1 MHEWTGVVWVLVPI
15 VAIIGGIASAIAA
28 TFAKARVRELEIR
41 ERIALIEKGIVPPPE
56 VDPQGFDHAIHRYD
70 AAYAAY
76 GGAQGWY
83 GSGRSAGRHRR
94 AGITL
99 LGVGFGLMVL
109 IGFSGSPDE
118 GFAVGGFIC
127 VLGVAFLINSF
138 FESRPAPSTP
148 PNPTAPPE
156 SPTPPAPRS
165 PIQP

>member
-56 VDPQGFDHAIHRYD
+56 VDPQGFDRGIDRYD
-70 AAYAAY
+70 SLRAWPRGYATA
-76 GGAQGWY
+76 
-83 GSGRSAGRHRR
+83 SAGRHRR

-138 FESRPAPSTP
+138 FESRPAPSAP
-148 PNPTAPPE
+148 PNPTAPPG
-156 SPTPPAPRS
+156 SPAPPAPRS

>member
-1 MHEWTGVVWVLVPI
+1 MREMVGMVWVLVPV
-15 VAIIGGIASAIAA
+15 VAIIGGITSAIVA
-28 TFAKARVRELEIR
+28 TVSRGRVRELEIK

-56 VDPQGFDHAIHRYD
+56 VDPQGFDRGIHRYE
-70 AAYAAY
+70 AAY
-76 GGAQGWY
+76 GWY
-83 GSGRSAGRHRR
+83 GQGRSAGRHRR
-94 AGITL
+94 AGVTL

-138 FESRPAPSTP
+138 FEARTASSAP
-148 PNPTAPPE
+148 PNPPA
-156 SPTPPAPRS
+156 PPAPRS

>member
-1 MHEWTGVVWVLVPI
+1 MREMVGMVWVLVPV
-15 VAIIGGIASAIAA
+15 VAIVGGIASAMFA
-28 TFAKARVRELEIR
+28 TFAKARVRELEIK

-56 VDPQGFDHAIHRYD
+56 VDPQGFDRAIDKYD
-70 AAYAAY
+70 RLRGYSSV
-76 GGAQGWY
+76 Y
-83 GSGRSAGRHRR
+83 GSANAGRHRR

-127 VLGVAFLINSF
+127 VLGVAFLVNSF
-138 FESRPAPSTP
+138 FESRSASSGPANPSGPSVP
-148 PNPTAPPE
+148 P
-156 SPTPPAPRS
+156 SPRS

>member
-1 MHEWTGVVWVLVPI
+1 MHEWIGVVWVLVPI

-56 VDPQGFDHAIHRYD
+56 VDPQGFDRGIDRYD
-70 AAYAAY
+70 SLRAWPRGYATA
-76 GGAQGWY
+76 
-83 GSGRSAGRHRR
+83 SAGRHRR

-127 VLGVAFLINSF
+127 VLGIAFLINSF
-138 FESRPAPSTP
+138 FESRPLPSAP
-148 PNPTAPPE
+148 PNPSAPPG
-156 SPTPPAPRS
+156 PPAPRS